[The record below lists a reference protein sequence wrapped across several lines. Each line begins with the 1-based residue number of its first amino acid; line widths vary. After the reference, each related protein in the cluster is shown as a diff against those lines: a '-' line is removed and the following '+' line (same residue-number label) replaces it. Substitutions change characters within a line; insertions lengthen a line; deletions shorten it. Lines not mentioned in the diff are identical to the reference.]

1 MTGGQHIAI
10 SLMGMKHG
18 LVEVSY
24 VVSYENFGIASAWID
39 DAKEKT
45 DKYCNE
51 TTNKEREL
59 LKAVWGHK
67 ASVPKV
73 DLLKHRLNEGEEKI
87 LHVCLTPPDKNLHK
101 GSEHKFKLLGVR
113 VY

>member
-10 SLMGMKHG
+10 ALTGMKHG

-39 DAKEKT
+39 EAREKT

-51 TTNKEREL
+51 TTSEREL
-59 LKAVWGHK
+59 LKAVWNHK

-73 DLLKHRLNEGEEKI
+73 DLLKHRLNEGEKKI
-87 LHVCLTPPDKNLHK
+87 LHVCLTPPEKYHK